1 MVSQQAYRTAPR
13 AKTGKDGKN
22 GMNKLGFGF
31 LRLPQTEEKEID
43 WPLLN
48 QMVDAFLAGG
58 GTYFDT
64 AYTYLDGKSET
75 ALRRSLVDR
84 HPRESFRIADK
95 LPSWKVTCPEDRE
108 RYFRE
113 QCQRCGVDYFDVY
126 LLHWLNRANY
136 AIAERFDEFGFLRE
150 LKQAGKVG
158 KIGFSYHGDAETL
171 KDILSAHPEV
181 EVVQLQIN
189 YLDWDSPA
197 LEAHKCYDIADHYGK
212 EVVVMEP
219 VKGGTLADPPQEAR
233 RLLEQAAPGESPA
246 SWAIRFAQSLDR
258 VSIVLS
264 GMNTMEQLRDN
275 LRDLPP
281 LTEDERALLARVGEL
296 ISGSIAIPC
305 TACRYCEKEC
315 PQGIAIPD
323 YFRIFNAY
331 QRFPADGWKMTPV
344 YAAVARDHGKA
355 SQCIHCRKCER
366 SCPQQIPITH
376 WLEQVAKALE

>member
-1 MVSQQAYRTAPR
+1 MARHCEHIFAIFPLPRYNGITTGISHRPAGENGKGREKRDEQA
-13 AKTGKDGKN
+13 
-22 GMNKLGFGF
+22 GFGF

-64 AYTYLDGKSET
+64 AYTYLD
-75 ALRRSLVDR
+75 
-84 HPRESFRIADK
+84 
-95 LPSWKVTCPEDRE
+95 
-108 RYFRE
+108 
-113 QCQRCGVDYFDVY
+113 
-126 LLHWLNRANY
+126 
-136 AIAERFDEFGFLRE
+136 
-150 LKQAGKVG
+150 
-158 KIGFSYHGDAETL
+158 
-171 KDILSAHPEV
+171 
-181 EVVQLQIN
+181 
-189 YLDWDSPA
+189 WDSPA
-197 LEAHKCYDIADHYGK
+197 LEAHKCYDIASRYGK

-233 RLLEQAAPGESPA
+233 QLLEQAAPGESPA

-264 GMNTMEQLRDN
+264 GMNTMGQLRDN

-281 LTEDERALLARVGEL
+281 LTEDEWALLARVGEL

-355 SQCIHCRKCER
+355 SQCIHCRKCEKN
-366 SCPQQIPITH
+366 CPQQIPITH